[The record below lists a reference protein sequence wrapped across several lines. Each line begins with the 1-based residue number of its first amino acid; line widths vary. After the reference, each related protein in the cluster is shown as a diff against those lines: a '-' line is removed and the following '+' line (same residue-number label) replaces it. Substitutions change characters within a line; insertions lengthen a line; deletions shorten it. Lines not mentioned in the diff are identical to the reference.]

1 MHLWQVFGAI
11 FWLKMRSCY
20 FCAFCMS
27 VWNLPLHTRLVK
39 MRQQSIF
46 FSNSITPV
54 TIDQWY
60 QCKSAHFLLYAPTN
74 SGDKQPLT
82 YKVCT
87 TPLNRVMIGVN
98 YSLWFWPLFLTSW
111 PPFIFDLHVFL
122 PLLFLTFWT
131 LFVLASFCFGLFL
144 VQSIHSTFDLSS
156 IISLC
161 CFWIFW
167 PLVFTFTFGISD
179 PETKWECRSCDGGGI
194 SSCKHCILI
203 WTYQLCMVTYKH
215 WFLLWAQPGVDFMH
229 VG

>member
-111 PPFIFDLHVFL
+111 PPCCFW
-122 PLLFLTFWT
+122 PLLFLTSFVFDLFSFWPSFYFGFFLFWP
-131 LFVLASFCFGLFL
+131 LFVSNYSFN
-144 VQSIHSTFDLSS
+144 VWS
-156 IISLC
+156 
-161 CFWIFW
+161 
-167 PLVFTFTFGISD
+167 LVFTFTFGVNVF
-179 PETKWECRSCDGGGI
+179 ETKWDV
-194 SSCKHCILI
+194 LV
-203 WTYQLCMVTYKH
+203 LCC
-215 WFLLWAQPGVDFMH
+215 L
-229 VG
+229 

>member
-111 PPFIFDLHVFL
+111 PPCCFDLFCFW
-122 PLLFLTFWT
+122 PLSFLTSLVFY
-131 LFVLASFCFGLFL
+131 LPFISASFCFDLFL
-144 VQSIHSTFDLSS
+144 VPIIHSMFDLWF
-156 IISLC
+156 SLSLLE
-161 CFWIFW
+161 FMF
-167 PLVFTFTFGISD
+167 LKQKS
-179 PETKWECRSCDGGGI
+179 ETCWC
-194 SSCKHCILI
+194 
-203 WTYQLCMVTYKH
+203 Y
-215 WFLLWAQPGVDFMH
+215 
-229 VG
+229 